1 LIARSAPPLVADRPS
16 HCQTLPPKI
25 ALSNHRL
32 TFGRVDRVS
41 AAVGCDRLFV
51 KNLNRHLP
59 PKSAMIA
66 VAFFI
71 NAYATTQWRSGH
83 HPDRKTTWLLSN
95 FCLHQIIMQPK
106 LLDTIALVINLPHD
120 RLSLV
125 EPTDRPLEQLPIGLV
140 GTIVHIYEQ
149 DPAPSKYLVE
159 FSDAEGREE
168 AMATLDGEEFVVLQ
182 YELAVA

>member
-1 LIARSAPPLVADRPS
+1 
-16 HCQTLPPKI
+16 
-25 ALSNHRL
+25 
-32 TFGRVDRVS
+32 
-41 AAVGCDRLFV
+41 
-51 KNLNRHLP
+51 
-59 PKSAMIA
+59 
-66 VAFFI
+66 
-71 NAYATTQWRSGH
+71 
-83 HPDRKTTWLLSN
+83 
-95 FCLHQIIMQPK
+95 MQPK

-149 DPAPSKYLVE
+149 DSAPSKYLVE
-159 FSDAEGREE
+159 FSDAKGREE

>member
-1 LIARSAPPLVADRPS
+1 
-16 HCQTLPPKI
+16 
-25 ALSNHRL
+25 
-32 TFGRVDRVS
+32 
-41 AAVGCDRLFV
+41 
-51 KNLNRHLP
+51 
-59 PKSAMIA
+59 
-66 VAFFI
+66 
-71 NAYATTQWRSGH
+71 
-83 HPDRKTTWLLSN
+83 
-95 FCLHQIIMQPK
+95 MQPK
-106 LLDTIALVINLPHD
+106 LLDTIALVINVPHD

>member
-1 LIARSAPPLVADRPS
+1 
-16 HCQTLPPKI
+16 
-25 ALSNHRL
+25 
-32 TFGRVDRVS
+32 
-41 AAVGCDRLFV
+41 
-51 KNLNRHLP
+51 
-59 PKSAMIA
+59 
-66 VAFFI
+66 
-71 NAYATTQWRSGH
+71 
-83 HPDRKTTWLLSN
+83 
-95 FCLHQIIMQPK
+95 MQPK
-106 LLDTIALVINLPHD
+106 LLDTIALVINVPHD

-149 DPAPSKYLVE
+149 DSAPSKYLVD

>member
-1 LIARSAPPLVADRPS
+1 MS
-16 HCQTLPPKI
+16 PK
-25 ALSNHRL
+25 
-32 TFGRVDRVS
+32 
-41 AAVGCDRLFV
+41 
-51 KNLNRHLP
+51 P
-59 PKSAMIA
+59 
-66 VAFFI
+66 
-71 NAYATTQWRSGH
+71 
-83 HPDRKTTWLLSN
+83 
-95 FCLHQIIMQPK
+95 
-106 LLDTIALVINLPHD
+106 LDTIALVINLPHD

-149 DPAPSKYLVE
+149 DSAPSKYLVE